1 VNLGWAYVFQ
11 LAENGSKF
19 LMEQEI
25 ASPVGNNSYFGSGVG
40 IYGDSIIVGADGYP
54 CFGLTGAGFVF
65 NKYAEG
71 WVLNQ
76 SYPSPAGKEGH
87 FGYAVDI
94 NANYSAIGAYG
105 FGECVSLPGL
115 YCGCKCAEQH
125 LFCHRRAARLHLP
138 RGPAPPP
145 VHPSPGAR
153 ARAHRCAH
161 AQE

>member
-1 VNLGWAYVFQ
+1 MNYGWAYVFQ
-11 LAENGSKF
+11 LAPNGSKY
-19 LMEQEI
+19 LLEQEI

-65 NKYAEG
+65 NKGPNG
-71 WVLNQ
+71 WQLNQ

-105 FGECVSLPGL
+105 FGTDCVSASNGSGL
-115 YCGCKCAEQH
+115 CLTNCGCRRFARCVYQTSCAG
-125 LFCHRRAARLHLP
+125 RSTWPTAGRAATCR
-138 RGPAPPP
+138 R
-145 VHPSPGAR
+145 PSPSHCPR
-153 ARAHRCAH
+153 
-161 AQE
+161 

>member
-105 FGECVSLPGL
+105 FGECPSLP
-115 YCGCKCAEQH
+115 
-125 LFCHRRAARLHLP
+125 
-138 RGPAPPP
+138 
-145 VHPSPGAR
+145 
-153 ARAHRCAH
+153 
-161 AQE
+161 

>member
-105 FGECVSLPGL
+105 FGECLL
-115 YCGCKCAEQH
+115 T
-125 LFCHRRAARLHLP
+125 LTLLWLH
-138 RGPAPPP
+138 
-145 VHPSPGAR
+145 V
-153 ARAHRCAH
+153 C
-161 AQE
+161 